1 MWVLLSCFRPMEQA
15 SEFDDQ
21 ESLTIPA
28 DRILAIIMDLDEA
41 TGIVE
46 VLNHNG
52 FSPNDIGVLSG
63 IDDAAKLEA
72 ASGKKGFFA
81 KLATA
86 GVDLGDRDTDYLKQY
101 RRAVLNGR
109 TVIAVAAKDNDARD
123 KARQILR
130 AHGARFITFFGRF
143 VTQVL
148 EA

>member
-1 MWVLLSCFRPMEQA
+1 MEEA

-21 ESLTIPA
+21 KSLTIPA
-28 DRILAIIMDLDEA
+28 DHILAIIMDSDEA
-41 TGIVE
+41 TGTVE
-46 VLNHNG
+46 ALNHNG

-63 IDDAAKLEA
+63 MEDAAKLDA

-86 GVDLGDRDTDYLKQY
+86 GVDMGDRDTDYIKQY

-123 KARQILR
+123 RARQILR
-130 AHGARFITFFGRF
+130 GRGARFITFFGRF

>member
-1 MWVLLSCFRPMEQA
+1 MEQA

-28 DRILAIIMDLDEA
+28 DHMLAIIMDSDGA

-46 VLNHNG
+46 TLNHDS

-63 IDDAAKLEA
+63 MEDAAKLDA

-86 GVDLGDRDTDYLKQY
+86 GVDMGDRDTDYIKQY

-123 KARQILR
+123 RARQILR
-130 AHGARFITFFGRF
+130 ARGARFITFFDYFFRPLRNAGSGS
-143 VTQVL
+143 L
-148 EA
+148 AA

>member
-1 MWVLLSCFRPMEQA
+1 MEEA

-28 DRILAIIMDLDEA
+28 DHILAIIMDSDEA

-46 VLNHNG
+46 TLNYNG
-52 FSPNDIGVLSG
+52 FSPDDIGVLSG
-63 IDDAAKLEA
+63 MEDAAKLDA

-86 GVDLGDRDTDYLKQY
+86 GVDMGGRDTDYIKQY

-109 TVIAVAAKDNDARD
+109 TIIAVAAKDNDARD
-123 KARQILR
+123 RARQILR
-130 AHGARFITFFGRF
+130 ARGARFITFFGRF

>member
-1 MWVLLSCFRPMEQA
+1 MEQA

-21 ESLTIPA
+21 ESLIIPA
-28 DRILAIIMDLDEA
+28 DHILAIILDPDQA

-46 VLNHNG
+46 TLKRNG

-63 IDDAAKLEA
+63 MEDAAKLDA
-72 ASGKKGFFA
+72 ACGKKGFFA

-86 GVDLGDRDTDYLKQY
+86 GVDLGDRDTDYIKQY

-109 TVIAVAAKDNDARD
+109 TVMAVAAKDNDARD
-123 KARQILR
+123 RARQILR
-130 AHGARFITFFGRF
+130 AGGARFITFFGRF

>member
-1 MWVLLSCFRPMEQA
+1 MEQA

-21 ESLTIPA
+21 ESLTILA
-28 DRILAIIMDLDEA
+28 DHILAIIMDSDEA

-46 VLNHNG
+46 TLNHNG

-63 IDDAAKLEA
+63 MEDAAKLDA

-86 GVDLGDRDTDYLKQY
+86 GVDMGDRDTDHIKRY

-123 KARQILR
+123 RARQILR
-130 AHGARFITFFGRF
+130 GRGARFITFFGRF

>member
-1 MWVLLSCFRPMEQA
+1 MEQA

-21 ESLTIPA
+21 ESLIIPTNHL
-28 DRILAIIMDLDEA
+28 LAIILDPDQA

-46 VLNHNG
+46 TLNNHG

-63 IDDAAKLEA
+63 MEDAAKLDA
-72 ASGKKGFFA
+72 ACGKKGFFA

-101 RRAVLNGR
+101 RRALLNGR

-123 KARQILR
+123 RARQILR
-130 AHGARFITFFGRF
+130 ARGARFITFFGRF